1 METGQTTAPGM
12 NVPTAWQQFARS
24 LARASRRPWTIFL
37 LPRTVR
43 RLWFSL
49 PGPSPSWVL
58 LLAEVLLLHGMRAK
72 GSGPGARRLRVLVLS
87 RAHLSVLSV
96 WRRLVQGGRFLLLSN
111 AAHFFQSPPLS
122 CCNLDYF
129 IFKHASFYSRF
140 YNLATQ
146 FLKTY

>member
-1 METGQTTAPGM
+1 
-12 NVPTAWQQFARS
+12 
-24 LARASRRPWTIFL
+24 
-37 LPRTVR
+37 
-43 RLWFSL
+43 
-49 PGPSPSWVL
+49 
-58 LLAEVLLLHGMRAK
+58 MRAK

-87 RAHLSVLSV
+87 RALPSSLAANCMMHLSVLSV